1 VSVRLGVSEAQV
13 TSQAKSDC
21 HFRFERDPRYGPRR
35 ASGGNRRLRLAE
47 SEAEG
52 AKRDAAGLVSAPGGR
67 RNQTVAVPTGWAP
80 SRLPINPGRATC
92 HTPPHFQTW
101 QPQRLQEQSRAGST
115 RETERDNSGAM
126 DVYIAEEYV
135 AQRRAERRAAR
146 VAAAARCGEEKARAD
161 SEQKRR
167 WTEDGKRPADGGD
180 AGGGAAAAWLQAG
193 EDAVLSYLSA

>member
-1 VSVRLGVSEAQV
+1 M
-13 TSQAKSDC
+13 
-21 HFRFERDPRYGPRR
+21 P
-35 ASGGNRRLRLAE
+35 
-47 SEAEG
+47 
-52 AKRDAAGLVSAPGGR
+52 
-67 RNQTVAVPTGWAP
+67 
-80 SRLPINPGRATC
+80 
-92 HTPPHFQTW
+92 HTPTLPDLAT
-101 QPQRLQEQSRAGST
+101 PTATRAEQSRAGST
-115 RETERDNSGAM
+115 RKRETERDNSGAM

-180 AGGGAAAAWLQAG
+180 AGGGAAAAAWLQAG